1 MTNSRSLNLVTAA
14 HISVNDPL
22 VEKADWFQGKP
33 ELKVLHFY
41 KECSTFTLLFMTNV
55 SQGVGAAS

>member
-1 MTNSRSLNLVTAA
+1 MTNSQSLNLVTAA

-33 ELKVLHFY
+33 KVLHFY
-41 KECSTFTLLFMTNV
+41 KEYSTFTLLFMTNV